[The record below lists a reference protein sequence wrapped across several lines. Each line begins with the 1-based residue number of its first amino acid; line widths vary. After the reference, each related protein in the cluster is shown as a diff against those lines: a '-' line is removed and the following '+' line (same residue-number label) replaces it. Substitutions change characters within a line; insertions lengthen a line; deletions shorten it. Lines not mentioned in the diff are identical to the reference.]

1 MKYYAA
7 EKKISYLFKNRMDR
21 TGEYYAGS
29 KRQIPYDL
37 TYDMNLMNKTNKQN
51 TTRDMEIKNKLT
63 VTSGGQWGEEG
74 EMLSRNM
81 CQGPMDKDNGV
92 GEED

>member
-51 TTRDMEIKNKLT
+51 RTRGIETRDKLT
-63 VTSGGQWGEEG
+63 GTRGEGIG
-74 EMLSRNM
+74 E
-81 CQGPMDKDNGV
+81 
-92 GEED
+92 